1 MQHHHSS
8 TPPPTPGTPTP
19 EVVRQER
26 RAGDPIVLL
35 ATGNVAANLAA
46 LSASEVLQLALFPDT
61 LTAWAARA
69 GRTSAQVFNML
80 RRTRPYAQ
88 LRIALA
94 QRLQVP
100 VGLVNHLI
108 DAEPAPPAA
117 HRLVDRAR
125 VLTDAGLATERIERE
140 PIAWDRPPYPL
151 YRDGT
156 NPLERLALTRLRIE
170 APALPGTMLVSLAL
184 FPDTIASWARSQG
197 YHFDRVLSSLSG
209 TRRFAYLDTAL
220 ARRLGVTPD
229 ALDAFI
235 RAARRE
241 PSALIPSADAAPAPD
256 RPSAEP

>member
-1 MQHHHSS
+1 MHHDHTPTAANTPS
-8 TPPPTPGTPTP
+8 TPAQD
-19 EVVRQER
+19 VARRER
-26 RAGDPIVLL
+26 RSGDPIVRV

-61 LTAWAARA
+61 LTAWAGRA

-94 QRLQVP
+94 ERLEVP

-108 DAEPAPPAA
+108 DAEPAPPVA
-117 HRLVDRAR
+117 HRLADRAR
-125 VLTDAGLATERIERE
+125 VLTEAGLPAERIERE

-151 YRDGT
+151 YRDGA
-156 NPLERLALTRLRIE
+156 NPLERLALTRLRTE
-170 APALPGTMLVSLAL
+170 APAMPGTMLVSLAL
-184 FPDTIASWARSQG
+184 FPDTIASWARREG

-209 TRRFAYLDTAL
+209 TRRFGYLDAAL
-220 ARRLGVTPD
+220 ARRLGVTPQ

-241 PSALIPSADAAPAPD
+241 PSALIPPADAEAHSD
-256 RPSAEP
+256 SH